1 MAEQWKMVIPCLLGI
16 EGLVGDELRA
26 MEAQNVEPQNGRVFF
41 TGDASM
47 LARANLG
54 SRYGERVLIEL
65 GSFEARSFEELFQ
78 GVKALPWEQ
87 WIGKEDAFPVKGR
100 SLNSKLA
107 SVPDCQSIIKKGR
120 RGAPEGQ
127 IPSKLV

>member
-107 SVPDCQSIIKKGR
+107 SVPDCQSIIKK
-120 RGAPEGQ
+120 
-127 IPSKLV
+127 PSWSA

>member
-65 GSFEARSFEELFQ
+65 G
-78 GVKALPWEQ
+78 
-87 WIGKEDAFPVKGR
+87 
-100 SLNSKLA
+100 A
-107 SVPDCQSIIKKGR
+107 SR
-120 RGAPEGQ
+120 RAVLKSSSRG
-127 IPSKLV
+127 